1 MRKEIDPKTA
11 IADFDALTLVSWTL
25 EPLEPPR
32 FLLTVEFTGGL
43 GRATNLQGEAIF
55 INELETTHTTR
66 ILPELSNTAQGQLTE
81 ILTRWQEVGVPL
93 RLLELPDALLLVED
107 GQTYISLPPSDTHS
121 VDAREVEQ

>member
-1 MRKEIDPKTA
+1 MSKEIDPKTA
-11 IADFDALTLVSWTL
+11 IADFDALTLVSWAL
-25 EPLEPPR
+25 EPLESPS

-55 INELETTHTTR
+55 INELEATHTTR
-66 ILPELSNTAQGQLTE
+66 ILPELSDTAQGQLTE

-107 GQTYISLPPSDTHS
+107 GQTYISLPPSDTPS

>member
-11 IADFDALTLVSWTL
+11 IADFDALTLISWSL
-25 EPLEPPR
+25 DPLERPS

-43 GRATNLQGEAIF
+43 GRATSPQGEHIF

-66 ILPELSNTAQGQLTE
+66 VLPELPNPARKQLVE
-81 ILTRWQEVGVPL
+81 ILTRWKAVGTPL

-107 GQTYISLPPSDTHS
+107 GQTYLSLPPSDTPHI
-121 VDAREVEQ
+121 DAEASE